1 MLKNVFK
8 KVIKVIKEPEIMR
21 LQKYQADF
29 ITIDSMK
36 HKSVEYNWVNGTGL
50 RCCVPSYIMIDV
62 KRDGYLIDIDG
73 NYYTLNNIIS
83 ISWNKLDEKIVLY
96 KSKYKYQ
103 IIFDDEEV
111 MKMDE
116 YIKEEK

>member
-1 MLKNVFK
+1 MLKKVIK
-8 KVIKVIKEPEIMR
+8 KAIKVIKESETMR

-29 ITIDSMK
+29 ITIDGVK
-36 HKSVEYNWVNGTGL
+36 HRSVEYNWVNDTGL
-50 RCCVPSYIMIDV
+50 RCSVPSYIMIDV
-62 KRDGYLIDIDG
+62 KRDGYLIGIDG

-83 ISWNKLDEKIVLY
+83 ILWNKLDEKIVLY

-111 MKMDE
+111 MKMDK